1 MTLEEKIMT
10 RKRFSKAVEEL
21 VAEKKLDYL
30 DAMAYVV
37 KKRGLDI
44 RNVPKLL
51 TPSLKEK
58 LTAQVSKANLIRD
71 KKTNKL
77 PIWYI
82 IQWDQHHTARA
93 EDGFVGGWNGR
104 GDYERPIWGI

>member
-1 MTLEEKIMT
+1 
-10 RKRFSKAVEEL
+10 
-21 VAEKKLDYL
+21 
-30 DAMAYVV
+30 MAYVV
-37 KKRGLDI
+37 KQRGLDI

-77 PIWYI
+77 PI
-82 IQWDQHHTARA
+82 
-93 EDGFVGGWNGR
+93 
-104 GDYERPIWGI
+104 

>member
-10 RKRFSKAVEEL
+10 KKRFSKAVEEL

-58 LTAQVSKANLIRD
+58 LTAQVSKANLIRN

-82 IQWDQHHTARA
+82 ILCVARRMA
-93 EDGFVGGWNGR
+93 TVENTLDGG
-104 GDYERPIWGI
+104 

>member
-1 MTLEEKIMT
+1 MPGIPYFPHAAPTVRSSLRAGVAK
-10 RKRFSKAVEEL
+10 KRFSKAVEEL
-21 VAEKKLDYL
+21 VADKKLDYL

-37 KKRGLDI
+37 KQRGLDI

-77 PIWYI
+77 PI
-82 IQWDQHHTARA
+82 
-93 EDGFVGGWNGR
+93 
-104 GDYERPIWGI
+104 

>member
-1 MTLEEKIMT
+1 MHSTESAIGIMLEEKIMT
-10 RKRFSKAVEEL
+10 KKRFSKAVEEL
-21 VAEKKLDYL
+21 VADKKLDYL

-37 KKRGLDI
+37 KQRGLDI

-58 LTAQVSKANLIRD
+58 LTAQVEKANLIRN

-77 PIWYI
+77 PI
-82 IQWDQHHTARA
+82 
-93 EDGFVGGWNGR
+93 
-104 GDYERPIWGI
+104 